1 MVFDDPLLTWGFLSS
16 TNHFGG
22 NFMTDKRDLIIR
34 IAGEGGEGIVS
45 AGDFISA
52 ACARAGL
59 EIYTFKTFPAEVKG
73 GYCLYQVRT
82 SDERIYNQGDTFD
95 VFCAFNGEAYEL
107 NKHLLKPGTAI
118 VYDGPGGDFEPEIPE
133 GVTAYAIPMTKTAK
147 ELGSARSKNMVALG
161 ALSVLFNI
169 PESTLIEVLTNKF
182 KPKGED
188 ILEFNLKAFA
198 EGKRLA
204 GEHNKTDNW
213 RVADAKEPKDVI
225 IISGNEAVGLGAI
238 LGKLDFFSAYP
249 LTPATE
255 VAKYVSTHIPK
266 TGGTLIQAEDEIA
279 SISQVMGASYA
290 GKRSM
295 TATSGPGLALMG
307 EMIGMGIMAELP
319 ALIVDV
325 QRGGPST
332 GLPTKHEQSD
342 LFIAVHGGH
351 GDAPRIVLSVEDV
364 NDCVNMTVDAL
375 NLTEQYQCPVIMLS
389 DGSLAF
395 STQTIPAPN
404 PDNIK
409 IVERT
414 RWDGQGEYQRYKMTE
429 NLISPMADPGTP
441 GAEHVAA
448 SLEHGESGAPKY
460 TSENHEANSRKRHD
474 KIKAVIDQWPATEV
488 DGEGEADVGII
499 AWGSTIGVVREA
511 VARLRAEGRKVK
523 GFYPKLIYPMPVDQ
537 YEAFAATCQKILVPE
552 VNYQGQLSHFI
563 RAETSIK
570 PIPYTICGG
579 LPFTPAQIVNKVKEI
594 S

>member
-1 MVFDDPLLTWGFLSS
+1 
-16 TNHFGG
+16 
-22 NFMTDKRDLIIR
+22 MTEKNDLIIR

-45 AGDFISA
+45 TGDFISA

-59 EIYTFKTFPAEVKG
+59 EIYTFKTFPAEIKG
-73 GYCLYQVRT
+73 GYCLYQLRT
-82 SDERIYNQGDTFD
+82 SAERVYNQGDTFD
-95 VFCAFNGEAYEL
+95 VFVAYNGEAYEL
-107 NKHLLKPGTAI
+107 NKHLLTPGTTF

-133 GVTAYAIPMTKTAK
+133 GVTAYAIPMSKTAK
-147 ELGSARSKNMVALG
+147 ALGSYRSKNMVALG

-169 PESTLIEVLTNKF
+169 NETTLIEVLTNKF
-182 KPKGED
+182 KPKGEEM
-188 ILEFNLKAFA
+188 LEFNLKAFA
-198 EGKRLA
+198 EGKKLA
-204 GEHNKTDNW
+204 AEHEKTDIW
-213 RVADAKEPKDVI
+213 RVADATDPKDVI
-225 IISGNEAVGLGAI
+225 LIAGNEAVGLGAI
-238 LGKLDFFSAYP
+238 LGRLEFFSAYP

-255 VAKYVSTHIPK
+255 VAKYVSAHLPK

-279 SISQVMGASYA
+279 SMAQILGASYA

-307 EMIGMGIMAELP
+307 ELIGMSAMAELP

-342 LFIAVHGGH
+342 LFIAIHGGH

-364 NDCVNMTVDAL
+364 NDCVNMTVAAL
-375 NLTEQYQCPVIMLS
+375 NLTEQYQCPVILLS

-395 STQTIPAPN
+395 STQTIPT
-404 PDNIK
+404 PDPDSFE

-414 RWDGQGEYQRYKMTE
+414 RWDGEGEFVRYKMTE

-441 GAEHVAA
+441 GAMHVAA
-448 SLEHGESGAPKY
+448 SLEHAESGAPKY
-460 TSENHEANSRKRHD
+460 TPENHEANARKRFN
-474 KIKAVIDQWPATEV
+474 KIKAVIDQYPPAEIQ
-488 DGEGEADVGII
+488 GEGDADVGII

-511 VARLRAEGRKVK
+511 VARMRAEGKKVK
-523 GFYPKLIYPMPVDQ
+523 AMYPKLIYPMPVDQ
-537 YEAFAATCQKILVPE
+537 YETFAATCKQILVPE
-552 VNYQGQLSHFI
+552 VNFQGQLSHFI

-570 PIPYTICGG
+570 PVSYTICGG
-579 LPFTPAQIVNKVKEI
+579 LPFTPAQIVTKVKEI

>member
-1 MVFDDPLLTWGFLSS
+1 
-16 TNHFGG
+16 
-22 NFMTDKRDLIIR
+22 MTEKNDLIIR

-45 AGDFISA
+45 TGDFISA

-59 EIYTFKTFPAEVKG
+59 EIYTFKTFPAEIKG
-73 GYCLYQVRT
+73 GYCLYQLRT
-82 SDERIYNQGDTFD
+82 SAERVYNQGDTFD
-95 VFCAFNGEAYEL
+95 VFVAYNGEAYEL
-107 NKHLLKPGTAI
+107 NKHLLTPGTAF

-133 GVTAYAIPMTKTAK
+133 GVTAYAIPMSTTAK
-147 ELGSARSKNMVALG
+147 KLGSYRSKNMVALG

-198 EGKRLA
+198 EGKKLA
-204 GEHNKTDNW
+204 AEYDKTDSY
-213 RVADAKEPKDVI
+213 RVADATEPKDVI
-225 IISGNEAVGLGAI
+225 LIAGNEAVGMGAI

-255 VAKYVSTHIPK
+255 VAKYVAAQIPK

-295 TATSGPGLALMG
+295 TATSGPGLALMA
-307 EMIGMGIMAELP
+307 EMIGMSTMAELP

-342 LFIAVHGGH
+342 LFLAIHGGH
-351 GDAPRIVLSVEDV
+351 GDSPRIVLSVEDV
-364 NDCVNMTVDAL
+364 NDCVNMTVAAL

-395 STQTIPAPN
+395 STQTIPT
-404 PDNIK
+404 PDPDSFE

-414 RWDGQGEYQRYKMTE
+414 RWDGEGEYMRYKMTE

-448 SLEHGESGAPKY
+448 SLEHLESGAP
-460 TSENHEANSRKRHD
+460 SFAPEPHEANSRKRFD
-474 KIKAVIDQWPATEV
+474 KIKPVIDQWPAAEV
-488 DGEGEADVGII
+488 DGEGDADVGII
-499 AWGSTIGVVREA
+499 TWGSTIGVVREA
-511 VARLRAEGRKVK
+511 VARLQAEGKKVK
-523 GFYPKLIYPMPVDQ
+523 AMYPKLLYPMPVDQ
-537 YEAFAATCQKILVPE
+537 YEAFAADCKQILVPE

-570 PIPYTICGG
+570 PVPYTICGG

-594 S
+594 I

>member
-1 MVFDDPLLTWGFLSS
+1 
-16 TNHFGG
+16 
-22 NFMTDKRDLIIR
+22 MTEKNDLIIR

-45 AGDFISA
+45 TGDFIAA

-59 EIYTFKTFPAEVKG
+59 EIYTFKTFPAEIKG

-82 SDERIYNQGDTFD
+82 SAERVYNQGDTFD
-95 VFCAFNGEAYEL
+95 VFVAYNGEAYEL
-107 NKHLLKPGTAI
+107 NKHLLTPGTTF

-133 GVTAYAIPMTKTAK
+133 GVTAYAIPMSKTAK
-147 ELGSARSKNMVALG
+147 ALGSYRSKNMVALG

-169 PESTLIEVLTNKF
+169 NETTLIEVLTNKF

-198 EGKRLA
+198 EGKKLA
-204 GEHNKTDNW
+204 AEHEKTDSY
-213 RVADAKEPKDVI
+213 RVVDSTGAKDVI
-225 IISGNEAVGLGAI
+225 LIAGNEAVGMGAI
-238 LGKLDFFSAYP
+238 LGRLEFFSAYP

-255 VAKYVSTHIPK
+255 VAKYVSAQLPK

-279 SISQVMGASYA
+279 SMAQVLGASYA

-295 TATSGPGLALMG
+295 TATSGPGLALMS
-307 EMIGMGIMAELP
+307 ELIGMSTMAELP

-342 LFIAVHGGH
+342 LFLAVHGGH
-351 GDAPRIVLSVEDV
+351 GDSPRIVLSVEDV
-364 NDCVNMTVDAL
+364 NDCVNMTVAAL

-395 STQTIPAPN
+395 STQTIPT
-404 PDNIK
+404 PDPDSFE
-409 IVERT
+409 IVERE
-414 RWDGQGEYQRYKMTE
+414 RWDGEGEYMRYKMTE

-441 GAEHVAA
+441 GGEHVAA
-448 SLEHGESGAPKY
+448 SLEHTESGAPNFAP
-460 TSENHEANSRKRHD
+460 EPHEANARKRFN
-474 KIKAVIDQWPATEV
+474 KIKPVIDQWPDAEL
-488 DGEGEADVGII
+488 DGVEGEADVGII
-499 AWGSTIGVVREA
+499 TWGSTIGVVREA
-511 VARLRAEGRKVK
+511 VARLVAEGKKVK
-523 GFYPKLIYPMPVDQ
+523 AMYPKLIYPMPVDQ
-537 YEAFAATCQKILVPE
+537 YEAFAATCKQILVPE

-570 PIPYTICGG
+570 PVPYTICGG